1 MKSACFRRLTPL
13 NSFAGAR
20 CDATCYPRG
29 QCFSTGLSCTVREAE
44 RCRAS
49 ARAMRRWETSSG
61 APETGLEHC
70 AQVSRG
76 CRARGAP
83 GLKGPWVDGW
93 VVTWAMGPCG
103 LAHTRAMRGA
113 HAGDAWRGAGYGL
126 VHPRVLTAWEGRL
139 CVGRARGVLPC
150 SRALSRSTAPLA
162 SKGVPRLSRR
172 GGKTRGAR
180 GWWRQRRRGGPRRRG
195 RGDGGGAR
203 VWTATTRAERA
214 RRTATKGR

>member
-29 QCFSTGLSCTVREAE
+29 QCFSTGLSCTVRESE

-103 LAHTRAMRGA
+103 MAHTRAMRGA
-113 HAGDAWRGAGYGL
+113 HAGDAWRTRGRCVAWGRVRVGPPAGA
-126 VHPRVLTAWEGRL
+126 HRVGGQALCGSGAWRAPLLTRAFSFHRPLREQGRAWTVEEGRQN
-139 CVGRARGVLPC
+139 
-150 SRALSRSTAPLA
+150 
-162 SKGVPRLSRR
+162 
-172 GGKTRGAR
+172 TRGAWMAAAEKAR
-180 GWWRQRRRGGPRRRG
+180 GAEAK
-195 RGDGGGAR
+195 GAEA
-203 VWTATTRAERA
+203 TAAERA
-214 RRTATKGR
+214 SGRR

>member
-83 GLKGPWVDGW
+83 GLKGPWVVGGDVGDGA
-93 VVTWAMGPCG
+93 V
-103 LAHTRAMRGA
+103 RAGA

-150 SRALSRSTAPLA
+150 SRALSRSTGPFA
-162 SKGVPRLSRR
+162 SKGVPGLSRR
-172 GGKTRGAR
+172 GGNGH
-180 GWWRQRRRGGPRRRG
+180 
-195 RGDGGGAR
+195 
-203 VWTATTRAERA
+203 
-214 RRTATKGR
+214 